1 VRRGRVLAA
10 LAAASALLLGG
21 CGQPAPVAAPP
32 GSEQFNIAPGEFK
45 GQTAHDGRYAG
56 LVDALRSKGT
66 GVWIESDV
74 VKAYQAG
81 PARYHQ
87 VLGIDLSLA
96 RRPGV
101 AGIKIADELGY
112 NDGTTREQ
120 AAAVVRQAV
129 RDIHTASPGTKVL
142 IDVVVPELG
151 CLSWTPTSTP
161 SMRMCGAN
169 AVTANP
175 GASIAA
181 VDGYAASGVD
191 VIDLSA
197 GLQDE
202 SWYVAQGTSADA
214 AMRQCWREAVRR
226 WGSRVTLQARKAL
239 AHPGP
244 YPGDDAQAQ
253 AEVHTYVDIPLA
265 EGAKAVDIWTWAQ
278 KYQGQLVTLTDPG
291 GAPNAL
297 TRALQERRKKG
308 ARLWT
313 NMTPSTYQVDRAHDI
328 LAVASQFDVVLVAAG
343 TG

>member
-1 VRRGRVLAA
+1 VTRGRVLAA
-10 LAAASALLLGG
+10 FAFASALLAGG
-21 CGQPAPVAAPP
+21 CGEPAPSPAPP
-32 GSEQFNIAPGEFK
+32 GPAEYKIAPGEFQ
-45 GQTAHDGRYAG
+45 GQAAPDRRYAG

-66 GVWIESDV
+66 EVWIESDV

-87 VLGIDLSLA
+87 VLGIDLGLA
-96 RRPGV
+96 RRRGV
-101 AGIKIADELGY
+101 GGIKIADELGY
-112 NDGTTREQ
+112 DDGTTREQ

-129 RDIHTASPGTKVL
+129 TDIHTASPRTKVL

-169 AVTANP
+169 AATANP

-181 VDGYAASGVD
+181 VDDYAASGVD
-191 VIDLSA
+191 VINLST
-197 GLQDE
+197 GLQDDG
-202 SWYVAQGTSADA
+202 WYAAQGTTANE
-214 AMRQCWREAVRR
+214 AMRLCWREAVRR

-239 AHPGP
+239 AHPGS
-244 YPGDDAQAQ
+244 YSGDDAQAQ
-253 AEVHTYVDIPLA
+253 AQVRTYVDIPLA

-278 KYQGQLVTLTDPG
+278 HYQGELVTLSDPG

-297 TRALQERRKKG
+297 TRALQQRRKKG

-313 NMTPSTYQVDRAHDI
+313 NMTPSTYQVDHAHDV
-328 LAVASQFDVVLVAAG
+328 LAVTSQFDVVLAAAG

>member
-1 VRRGRVLAA
+1 MTRGRILAA
-10 LAAASALLLGG
+10 LAVMSTLLVGA
-21 CGQPAPVAAPP
+21 CHEPVPSAAPP
-32 GSEQFNIAPGEFK
+32 NPSEFKIAPGEFK
-45 GQTAHDGRYAG
+45 NQTAPDSRYAG

-81 PARYHQ
+81 PARYHK
-87 VLGIDLSLA
+87 VLGIDLALA

-112 NDGTTREQ
+112 HDGTTREQ

-129 RDIHTASPGTKVL
+129 EDIHTVSPGTKVL

-175 GASIAA
+175 GASLAA

-191 VIDLSA
+191 VIDLST
-197 GLQDE
+197 GLQDD
-202 SWYVAQGTSADA
+202 SWYVAQGTSRDE
-214 AMRQCWREAVRR
+214 AMRQCWREAERR

-239 AHPGP
+239 AHPGS
-244 YPGDDAQAQ
+244 YAGDDAQAE
-253 AEVHTYVDIPLA
+253 ADVHTYVDIPLA

-278 KYQGQLVTLTDPG
+278 HYQGQLVTLTDPG

-297 TRALQERRKKG
+297 TRALEQRRKKG

-313 NMTPSTYQVDRAHDI
+313 NMTPSTYQVDREHDL
-328 LAVASQFDVVLVAAG
+328 LAVSSQFDVVLVAAG

>member
-1 VRRGRVLAA
+1 MS
-10 LAAASALLLGG
+10 SAVGT
-21 CGQPAPVAAPP
+21 
-32 GSEQFNIAPGEFK
+32 
-45 GQTAHDGRYAG
+45 QTAPDGRYAQ
-56 LVDALRSKGT
+56 LVDDLRAKGA
-66 GVWIESDV
+66 GVWVESDV

-87 VLGIDLSLA
+87 VLGIVLALA

-101 AGIKIADELGY
+101 AGIKVADELGY

-120 AAAVVRQAV
+120 AAAIVRQAV
-129 RDIHTASPGTKVL
+129 ADIHTASPRTKVL

-161 SMRMCGAN
+161 AMRMCGAN
-169 AVTANP
+169 AAAANP
-175 GASIAA
+175 GASLEA
-181 VDGYAASGVD
+181 VDGYVASGVD

-197 GLQDE
+197 GLQDD
-202 SWYVAQGTSADA
+202 SWYVAQGSSRDE

-226 WGSRVTLQARKAL
+226 WGTRVTLQARKAL
-239 AHPGP
+239 AHPGA
-244 YPGDDAQAQ
+244 YAGDAAQ
-253 AEVHTYVDIPLA
+253 AEADVHTYVDIPLA

-278 KYQGQLVTLTDPG
+278 RYRGQLVTLTDPG

-297 TRALQERRKKG
+297 TRALQQRRKEG

-313 NMTPSTYQVDRAHDI
+313 HMTPSAYQVDRAHDVG
-328 LAVASQFDVVLVAAG
+328 AVASQFDVVLVAAG